1 MSSILVDCILCTQ
14 SFPALRCNWDR
25 EKTHVYTAYKLF
37 WAHKYYSHYK
47 EICEHFIMPLYTLI
61 FLTEWKCMFEEAF
74 KVIEEHGS
82 YYLTEEGMYI
92 RMYGCS
98 RAPSLLPKYATDYVV
113 HKEAVRQVYL
123 DGVGSLLIE
132 HKKEDYPAIPFWMG
146 CRNFQRSNK
155 LLNLYKS
162 WSIFHFGEINFHRNC

>member
-1 MSSILVDCILCTQ
+1 M
-14 SFPALRCNWDR
+14 
-25 EKTHVYTAYKLF
+25 YTGYKLF
-37 WAHKYYSHYK
+37 WVHKYYSHYK

-61 FLTEWKCMFEEAF
+61 FMTECNCMSKEAF

-98 RAPSLLPKYATDYVV
+98 RAPSLLPQYATDYVV

-123 DGVGSLLIE
+123 DGVESFLFE
-132 HKKEDYPAIPFWMG
+132 HEKEAYPAIPFWIG
-146 CRNFQRSNK
+146 N
-155 LLNLYKS
+155 YKFTN
-162 WSIFHFGEINFHRNC
+162 IK